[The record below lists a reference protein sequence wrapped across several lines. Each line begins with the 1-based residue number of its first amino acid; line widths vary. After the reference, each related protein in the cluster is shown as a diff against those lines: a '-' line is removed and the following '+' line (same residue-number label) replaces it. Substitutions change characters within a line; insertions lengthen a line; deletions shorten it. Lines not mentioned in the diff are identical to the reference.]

1 MLKNKL
7 LTLII
12 LIIVSLGY
20 ALYFAEQLDNVN
32 EKMDVECIVMNK
44 TNENVTFKPIDC
56 DTTFTVRYE
65 DTSSLP
71 DKSEIVVGNK
81 MKINHLLIPNE
92 DPSAEEISYTI
103 KSIASF
109 FICFILI
116 IYAASANYDDYLE
129 KDWFSS
135 ITNYINKKKAEINRL
150 NRQTNKKRRL
160 RNRQVIERDIIIN
173 GKKYKYTI

>member
-7 LTLII
+7 ITLII
-12 LIIVSLGY
+12 LIIVSFGY
-20 ALYFAEQLDNVN
+20 GIYSAVQLDNVN

-44 TNENVTFKPIDC
+44 TNVNVTFRQIDC

-92 DPSAEEISYTI
+92 DLSAEEISYTI
-103 KSIASF
+103 IAFAS
-109 FICFILI
+109 LI
-116 IYAASANYDDYLE
+116 IGFIIIIYTATTNYDDYWE

-135 ITNYINKKKAEINRL
+135 ITNYINKKKAERNRL
-150 NRQTNKKRRL
+150 NQQTNEKRRL

>member
-7 LTLII
+7 LTLIT
-12 LIIVSLGY
+12 LIIVIFGY
-20 ALYFAEQLDNVN
+20 AIYSAVQLDNVN
-32 EKMDVECIVMNK
+32 EKMDVECIVINK
-44 TNENVTFKPIDC
+44 TNVNVTFRQIDC

-92 DPSAEEISYTI
+92 DLSAEEISYTI
-103 KSIASF
+103 KTFAS
-109 FICFILI
+109 LI
-116 IYAASANYDDYLE
+116 IGFIVIIYTATTNYDDYWE
-129 KDWFSS
+129 KDWFSP
-135 ITNYINKKKAEINRL
+135 ITNYIDVKKAKRKRL
-150 NRQTNKKRRL
+150 NQQTKEKRFL
-160 RNRQVIERDIIIN
+160 RNRQVVERDIIIN